1 MTISSL
7 VTAIVLG
14 ALFGLG
20 GHRLVPA
27 DRRVPF
33 WVPLAA
39 GIGAAVLG
47 TIAARLGG
55 VATPN
60 VSLIEIVVQAVLAG
74 LGVTGV
80 ILTADRHPTHRR

>member
-14 ALFGLG
+14 AFFGLSG
-20 GHRLVPA
+20 YRLVPA
-27 DRRVPF
+27 DRQVPF
-33 WVPLAA
+33 WLPLAA

-55 VATPN
+55 VATPG
-60 VSLIEIVVQAVLAG
+60 VSPIEILLQAVLAG
-74 LGVTGV
+74 LGVAGV
-80 ILTADRHPTHRR
+80 ILTADRLPMHRQ